1 MHLYERKG
9 LHGQILKIHIEHNNV
24 EAALD
29 TCRQF
34 GPQDPNLWIQALQL
48 IGNIEGK
55 KVREEHIE
63 EILQTIDEQ
72 GLMSPLMVIRTLAG
86 SPLSN
91 LGNVR
96 PYLLS
101 VCQSEQKQV
110 DEHARVIEQYRV
122 ETNQVRQRIHDLQS
136 QALTLK
142 QTKCSGECHFQ
153 EIVFC

>member
-1 MHLYERKG
+1 MQHCSNLGCPLAVLIKLNESPSC
-9 LHGQILKIHIEHNNV
+9 EHETSSV
-24 EAALD
+24 HVPSL
-29 TCRQF
+29 CSLLF
-34 GPQDPNLWIQALQL
+34 
-48 IGNIEGK
+48 
-55 KVREEHIE
+55 
-63 EILQTIDEQ
+63 QTIDEQ

-142 QTKCSGECHFQ
+142 QTKCSGKCHF
-153 EIVFC
+153 

>member
-1 MHLYERKG
+1 
-9 LHGQILKIHIEHNNV
+9 
-24 EAALD
+24 
-29 TCRQF
+29 
-34 GPQDPNLWIQALQL
+34 
-48 IGNIEGK
+48 
-55 KVREEHIE
+55 
-63 EILQTIDEQ
+63 
-72 GLMSPLMVIRTLAG
+72 MSPLMVIRTLAG

-142 QTKCSGECHFQ
+142 QTKCSGECHLKKNVNLICLLVLQSTRKSNEETQKVLRISNFAQ
-153 EIVFC
+153 K

>member
-1 MHLYERKG
+1 
-9 LHGQILKIHIEHNNV
+9 
-24 EAALD
+24 
-29 TCRQF
+29 
-34 GPQDPNLWIQALQL
+34 
-48 IGNIEGK
+48 
-55 KVREEHIE
+55 
-63 EILQTIDEQ
+63 
-72 GLMSPLMVIRTLAG
+72 MSPLMVIRTLAG

-153 EIVFC
+153 EMVFCYHNCSDLP

>member
-1 MHLYERKG
+1 
-9 LHGQILKIHIEHNNV
+9 
-24 EAALD
+24 
-29 TCRQF
+29 
-34 GPQDPNLWIQALQL
+34 
-48 IGNIEGK
+48 
-55 KVREEHIE
+55 
-63 EILQTIDEQ
+63 
-72 GLMSPLMVIRTLAG
+72 MSPLMVIRTLAG

-142 QTKCSGECHFQ
+142 QTKCSGKYLPLLRKSLSHGTLFKELLVYPHPYPF
-153 EIVFC
+153 I

>member
-63 EILQTIDEQ
+63 EILQVNFKHAIKDVYCRGCQIGRQ
-72 GLMSPLMVIRTLAG
+72 GPQLCAKPRHFCKLDVAASRMAFLNLNLHVLQVATLN
-86 SPLSN
+86 SKN
-91 LGNVR
+91 
-96 PYLLS
+96 
-101 VCQSEQKQV
+101 
-110 DEHARVIEQYRV
+110 
-122 ETNQVRQRIHDLQS
+122 
-136 QALTLK
+136 
-142 QTKCSGECHFQ
+142 
-153 EIVFC
+153 

>member
-1 MHLYERKG
+1 MS
-9 LHGQILKIHIEHNNV
+9 
-24 EAALD
+24 
-29 TCRQF
+29 
-34 GPQDPNLWIQALQL
+34 
-48 IGNIEGK
+48 IGESK
-55 KVREEHIE
+55 AEKVRKKRRKVGHLAHLVLLTLYNSGIYSS
-63 EILQTIDEQ
+63 ILHACNKFCIKYSCSLLFQTIDEQ

-142 QTKCSGECHFQ
+142 QTKCSGKCHFQ
-153 EIVFC
+153 KKVIYSEKATKH

>member
-1 MHLYERKG
+1 MRKVGYLTHLVLLTLYNWHLI
-9 LHGQILKIHIEHNNV
+9 LHACNTFCIDYLFS
-24 EAALD
+24 LL
-29 TCRQF
+29 F
-34 GPQDPNLWIQALQL
+34 
-48 IGNIEGK
+48 
-55 KVREEHIE
+55 
-63 EILQTIDEQ
+63 QTIDEQ

-142 QTKCSGECHFQ
+142 QTKCSGECHFKKNVNLIRTMAKT
-153 EIVFC
+153 EILYT

>member
-1 MHLYERKG
+1 
-9 LHGQILKIHIEHNNV
+9 
-24 EAALD
+24 
-29 TCRQF
+29 
-34 GPQDPNLWIQALQL
+34 
-48 IGNIEGK
+48 
-55 KVREEHIE
+55 
-63 EILQTIDEQ
+63 
-72 GLMSPLMVIRTLAG
+72 MSPLMVIRTLAG

-153 EIVFC
+153 EKVNLPHNFEKISQTFLKLLRTNSKYFP